1 MASVLI
7 AYSTTDGHARRIAQ
21 RLAAVVE
28 GRGGEVT
35 VASIDE
41 EPEVDPG
48 PFDKVVLGASV
59 RYGRHDKQVY
69 RFVDRHQKALESR
82 PNAFFSVNVVARKPE
97 KRTPAT
103 NPYVKKFL
111 GEIDWQPREV
121 AIFAGKIDYPRYR
134 FWDRQMI
141 RLIMWMTK
149 GPTDPRSVTEFTD
162 WEQVDAF
169 GELVA
174 RM

>member
-7 AYSTTDGHARRIAQ
+7 AYSTADGHTKRIAQ
-21 RLAAVVE
+21 RLAEVVE
-28 GRGGEVT
+28 GRDGEVT

-41 EPEVDPG
+41 EPEIDLG
-48 PFDKVVLGASV
+48 SFDKVVVGASV
-59 RYGRHDKQVY
+59 RYGKHDRQVY
-69 RFVDRHQKALESR
+69 RFVERHRKALESR

-97 KRTPAT
+97 KRTPET

-111 GEIDWQPREV
+111 GEINWQPQEV

-174 RM
+174 TM